1 MQLALH
7 IGQTEL
13 ILAEGGGTAAIG
25 NPNLLV
31 VGNKLDCLLLMV
43 SFDSVGRSDI
53 IGWTLLQG
61 IF

>member
-1 MQLALH
+1 LQLALH
-7 IGQTEL
+7 IGQADL

-31 VGNKLDCLLLMV
+31 VGLKLDCLLLMV
-43 SFDSVGRSDI
+43 SFDSVGRRDI

-61 IF
+61 VF

>member
-13 ILAEGGGTAAIG
+13 ILAVGGGAAAIG

-31 VGNKLDCLLLMV
+31 VGLKLDCLLLMV
-43 SFDSVGRSDI
+43 SFDSVGRRDI
-53 IGWTLLQG
+53 IGLTLLQG
-61 IF
+61 VF